1 MPKYSRGIKIACF
14 AMAIKYHETKISSSS
29 YVTSRNNGD
38 IRQTARIVKNMI
50 QSKNFADNVKTGR
63 FADSN

>member
-1 MPKYSRGIKIACF
+1 MT
-14 AMAIKYHETKISSSS
+14 IKYHETKIISSS

-38 IRQTARIVKNMI
+38 IRQTARIVKNII

-63 FADSN
+63 LADLISN